1 MIFEFNLNLDQ
12 ETYMKQDNEAR
23 VGLNIWLRSG
33 DETVFCQGRALLLEK
48 IQEHGSLRQ
57 AAKSLKMSYR
67 AAWGKLKQTQEV
79 LGCDLITLTS
89 SRPQRY
95 KLTEHGEKILKAYLS
110 WREDVE
116 KYAVLEAADLSRL
129 FESSGSK

>member
-1 MIFEFNLNLDQ
+1 MNNKNQ
-12 ETYMKQDNEAR
+12 TS

-67 AAWGKLKQTQEV
+67 AAWGKLKQTQET
-79 LGCDLITLTS
+79 LGCDLLTLTS
-89 SRPQRY
+89 SKPKRY
-95 KLTEHGEKILKAYLS
+95 KLTVHGEEILKSYSA
-110 WREDVE
+110 WRERVQQ
-116 KYAVLEAADLSRL
+116 YAAREAADLTRL
-129 FESSGSK
+129 FKYQDQK